1 MIPLLAAG
9 IFLGARSVSKPE
21 PPARIESTQ
30 KENPET
36 PDPTP
41 AVPAPG
47 LGNAWKDLMEGWREN
62 DDDRFEAGMSWIMA
76 RGTDLVPE
84 LRERMLDREGSLES
98 RLFAA
103 ELLLRIDGKTDRGV
117 VLEAMMDLCRTPGG
131 RKRLANMIKTEE
143 GEIRVYEIARDAI
156 MAAETQD
163 RLPALME
170 GLHSGDS
177 ETRVTALKTL
187 SQLTLDPS
195 LIRDR
200 VAALLK
206 DENPEVRGEALALV
220 PTLFPGE
227 ASTLLSGA
235 LEAEVDSQVVL
246 YSGRMWAKVATKKD
260 LPRIAEL
267 SGSDSRPVTR
277 LAAAHV
283 AASMKEKPSGEWI
296 GTNVLPG
303 LWSLIDSPRIKAAHR
318 AGAAVILDKLV
329 GSYGTGMDPEI
340 ALHMD
345 TMLESEKDP
354 WVRSL
359 LEQAKSRLPSE

>member
-170 GLHSGDS
+170 GLNSGDS

-220 PTLFPGE
+220 PTLFPGKPPPSFRE
-227 ASTLLSGA
+227 
-235 LEAEVDSQVVL
+235 
-246 YSGRMWAKVATKKD
+246 R
-260 LPRIAEL
+260 
-267 SGSDSRPVTR
+267 SRPKSIRRWFSTR
-277 LAAAHV
+277 GECGRRWRRRRISP
-283 AASMKEKPSGEWI
+283 ASRNCRGPI
-296 GTNVLPG
+296 PAR
-303 LWSLIDSPRIKAAHR
+303 SPAWPPP
-318 AGAAVILDKLV
+318 
-329 GSYGTGMDPEI
+329 TWP
-340 ALHMD
+340 
-345 TMLESEKDP
+345 P
-354 WVRSL
+354 
-359 LEQAKSRLPSE
+359 P